1 MDIWKY
7 YDITHRKHSIMN
19 PMSKEKLNGLY
30 SLLNLKTKTRVLDI
44 ACGKGES
51 LIRLAELFNISGIGV
66 DISPYFI
73 KYCMNERKK
82 RISNSDI
89 KFIEMDGAEYKCED
103 GKLFDLSMCIGA
115 SWIYKG
121 YKGTIEALKKMT
133 KSDGLIIIGEP
144 YWLKEPSIEYLKKS
158 SIEKDLYNSHYGNI
172 DIGEKNGLCCI
183 FTLVS
188 NHDDWDY
195 YETLWWWSTMDYV
208 TENPD
213 DPDNQ
218 EILEKVKR
226 AKKEYLLYGRDT
238 FGWAIYVYR
247 KQ

>member
-1 MDIWKY
+1 MDMWKY
-7 YDITHRKHSIMN
+7 FDITHKKHSIMN
-19 PMSKEKLNGLY
+19 PMSKKKLDGLY
-30 SLLNLKTKTRVLDI
+30 SLLDLKPNSRVLDI

-51 LIRLAELFNISGIGV
+51 LMRLAELFDISGVGV
-66 DISPYFI
+66 DMSPYFL
-73 KYCMNERKK
+73 KYCQDEKNK
-82 RISNSDI
+82 RVPNADI
-89 KFIEMDGAEYKCED
+89 EFIEMDGAEYKYED

-133 KSDGLIIIGEP
+133 KSGGFIIIGEP
-144 YWLKEPSIEYLKKS
+144 YWLKEPSIKYLKMGGFK
-158 SIEKDLYNSHYGNI
+158 KDQYNSHYGNI
-172 DIGEKNGLCCI
+172 SVGEKSGLYCI

-188 NHDDWDY
+188 DYDDWDY
-195 YETLWWWSTMDYV
+195 YETLWWWATMDYV

-213 DPDNQ
+213 DTDNP
-218 EILEKVKR
+218 ELLKRVKK

-238 FGWAIYVYR
+238 FGWAIYVFK